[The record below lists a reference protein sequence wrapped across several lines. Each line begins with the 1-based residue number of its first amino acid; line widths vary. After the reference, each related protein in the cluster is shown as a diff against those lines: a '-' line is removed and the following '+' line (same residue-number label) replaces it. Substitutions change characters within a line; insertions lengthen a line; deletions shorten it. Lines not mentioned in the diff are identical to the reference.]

1 MSKPLLLVL
10 LALLIIAG
18 IYVFLQISPQSAN
31 VLWNLSRG
39 GTWLLPL
46 VVASAAIDS
55 INPCAFSILLLTLG
69 FLFGAGRLREDIAKI
84 GGMYVL
90 GIFVAY
96 FAIGLGLLRVLHLFS
111 TPHFVGKIG
120 AWLMLILGGL
130 YILQVLFPGTR
141 LVPKMPHVSHRTMA
155 TLIEKASLP
164 GMFLLGGLVGLC
176 EFPCTGGP
184 YLAVLG
190 LLRVRETLLSGL
202 GYLFLYNLVFILPL
216 VIILLVAS
224 RKEIVEKVS
233 AWQKEN
239 ARKTR
244 LVTGGVM
251 VALAIII
258 LAFFV

>member
-1 MSKPLLLVL
+1 MSKRFLFLLFS
-10 LALLIIAG
+10 AIAIAG
-18 IYVFLQISPQSAN
+18 TWAFLRISPQSAN
-31 VLWNLSRG
+31 VLWNLSKG

-46 VVASAAIDS
+46 VIASAAIDS

-69 FLFGAGRLREDIAKI
+69 FLFSAGRLREDVARI

-141 LVPKMPHVSHRTMA
+141 FVPRMPHVSHRTMA
-155 TLIEKASLP
+155 TLIERGSLP

-190 LLRVRETLLSGL
+190 LLRVKETLLSGL
-202 GYLFLYNLVFILPL
+202 GYLLLYNLVFVLPL
-216 VIILLVAS
+216 VIILLLAS
-224 RKEIVEKVS
+224 RKEVVEKVNT
-233 AWQKEN
+233 WQKEN
-239 ARKTR
+239 VKKTR
-244 LVTGGVM
+244 LVTGGIM

-258 LAFFV
+258 LLFFV